1 MNISKSSLAG
11 SQQPLRKKNTT
22 ISDIIVNKWSLDSG
36 CLVIN
41 QLPCTS
47 YTVSFTKSVILRKR
61 CHHFIN
67 KFVGLMSL
75 LMGRH
80 ISDSTSGSQQQHQKA
95 KVLRFTLKKKL
106 SCPQIKC
113 QKINWICNSLPF
125 SDLHWIRYYICRET
139 ILPRTFL
146 FR

>member
-75 LMGRH
+75 LMGSH
-80 ISDSTSGSQQQHQKA
+80 VSDSTSGSQ
-95 KVLRFTLKKKL
+95 
-106 SCPQIKC
+106 
-113 QKINWICNSLPF
+113 
-125 SDLHWIRYYICRET
+125 
-139 ILPRTFL
+139 
-146 FR
+146 

>member
-95 KVLRFTLKKKL
+95 KVLRFTLKKNYL
-106 SCPQIKC
+106 A
-113 QKINWICNSLPF
+113 L
-125 SDLHWIRYYICRET
+125 R
-139 ILPRTFL
+139 
-146 FR
+146 